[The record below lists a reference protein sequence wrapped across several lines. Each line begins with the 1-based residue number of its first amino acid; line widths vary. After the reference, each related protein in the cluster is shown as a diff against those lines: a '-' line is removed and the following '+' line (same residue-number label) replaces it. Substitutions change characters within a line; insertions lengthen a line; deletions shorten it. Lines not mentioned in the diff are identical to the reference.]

1 MSIKHSHCGYCGS
14 SYQQQQ
20 PWPRHCAH
28 CGNVSYL
35 NPLPVVVTLVPI
47 DAGLL
52 GIRRNIEPS
61 RGKITLPGG
70 YIDMGET
77 WQQAAS
83 REVLEETGI
92 FIPTDQISLYDVV
105 NGTDN
110 TLVVFG
116 LAAVQPGSVLKP
128 FSSYETQEIL
138 LIDRPMELGF
148 PNHTHLIRGYFDSL
162 NITF

>member
-1 MSIKHSHCGYCGS
+1 MSIKHSHCGYCGML
-14 SYQQQQ
+14 YQQQS
-20 PWPRHCAH
+20 WPRYCVH
-28 CGNVSYL
+28 CGHVSYL

-47 DAGLL
+47 GAGLL
-52 GIRRNIEPS
+52 GIRRNTEPS
-61 RGKITLPGG
+61 KGKITLPGG

-83 REVLEETGI
+83 REVLEETGV
-92 FIPTDQISLYDVV
+92 FIPTDQITLYDVL

-116 LAAVQPGSVLKP
+116 LAAPQPIRVLKP
-128 FSSYETQEIL
+128 FSSHETQEIL

-148 PNHTHLIRGYFDSL
+148 PNHTHLIRNYFNSL
-162 NITF
+162 GLLF